1 MTRNIA
7 TLFGIGLISMAP
19 GTWGSLA
26 ALPLAYLLHFL
37 GSFPLLA
44 AATLIVFL
52 VGYWAAA
59 VETRGQENHD
69 PSEIVIDEV
78 VGQWLALFPISAGLW
93 LTQADPA
100 NFPWPGWVVSF
111 LAFRFFD
118 IVKPWPVS
126 WADAKETPLGLML
139 DDVLA
144 GVMAALVVLAI
155 GFVVQ
160 SVT

>member
-1 MTRNIA
+1 MIA
-7 TLFGIGLISMAP
+7 TLFGVGFISMAP

-26 ALPLAYLLHFL
+26 ALPLAYVLHVL

-52 VGYWAAA
+52 AGLWAAG
-59 VETRGQENHD
+59 VETFGQDNHD

-93 LTQADPA
+93 LTAAQPA
-100 NFPWPGWVVSF
+100 TVSWPGWILAF

-139 DDVLA
+139 DDVIA
-144 GVMAALVVLAI
+144 GVMAAAVVV
-155 GFVVQ
+155 GFGLIVQ
-160 SVT
+160 NFL